1 MEVTS
6 VVSGQDFGEN
16 DRRNRRRPLAAP
28 APEKL
33 GLLRGLASAEGGRAA
48 AVEHKC
54 HALRRR
60 GETSRRS
67 GEDPIRP
74 ALRFVVLLCRRRGRA
89 PPRACALD
97 ATEGFGASVPLVRAD
112 SARPDEVGSAVAL
125 AVDDRSI

>member
-1 MEVTS
+1 MLEVTS

-16 DRRNRRRPLAAP
+16 DRRNPRRPLAAP

-67 GEDPIRP
+67 GEDPVRR
-74 ALRFVVLLCRRRGRA
+74 ALRFVVLLCRRRAELRLELA
-89 PPRACALD
+89 PSTRPRA
-97 ATEGFGASVPLVRAD
+97 SVHPCRW
-112 SARPDEVGSAVAL
+112 
-125 AVDDRSI
+125 